1 LYAES
6 IESRKKESLA
16 IIDLGYNSIKIST
29 YDIYKNGHYKKQYQ
43 KQDYVQIGSEL
54 NSNDNIISGRNIDRT
69 IKALDNFK
77 KDLKEKHIDIV
88 IPIATSAVREASNQ
102 KFVVNTL
109 EDNTGFLFNILS
121 GPEEGFFSYLGAQS
135 YMHIPNGL
143 FFDLGGGSLEL
154 MYVQDFRILKT
165 ICLDMGVL
173 RLSEE
178 FVNYNS
184 GIEEDKP
191 CKPWSDIRYKRLEK
205 SLIENIP
212 SNDQLSLER
221 SSDTKMV
228 AIGGTIRAIY
238 KFMSTIM
245 DLSPSGYHSRPVLD
259 KRMITVANT
268 IFRALSIE
276 ELSNLKSIDHE
287 RAKTITTG
295 SFIVKILID
304 KQDFNNLLICPTGLR
319 EGVLEYYLYF
329 KMDKKYRSR
338 KKFIQV
344 NCEPLFAIESSR
356 KNILSTASYSTLSA
370 PEPDSYIFP
379 RKLNSIKVN
388 KLKD

>member
-54 NSNDNIISGRNIDRT
+54 NSNDNMISDRNVDRT
-69 IKALDNFK
+69 IKSLDNFK
-77 KDLKEKHIDIV
+77 KDLKEKNIDVV
-88 IPIATSAVREASNQ
+88 IPIATSAVRDAVNQ
-102 KFVVNTL
+102 KFVVDTL

-154 MYVQDFRILKT
+154 MYVQNFRILKT

-173 RLSEE
+173 RLFEE
-178 FVNYNS
+178 LVNYNS
-184 GIEEDKP
+184 SIGDS
-191 CKPWSDIRYKRLEK
+191 KPWSDINYNRLEK

-212 SNDQLSLER
+212 SNDQLSLKR
-221 SSDTKMV
+221 SPDTKMV

-238 KFMSTIM
+238 KFMSHMM
-245 DLSPSGYHSRPVLD
+245 DLAPSIYHSRATLD
-259 KRMITVANT
+259 KRMITLANT
-268 IFRALSIE
+268 IFRELSIE
-276 ELSNLKSIDHE
+276 ELSKLKSVDPE

-295 SFIVKILID
+295 SFIVKILIT
-304 KQDFNNLLICPTGLR
+304 KQNFNNLLVCPTGVR

-329 KMDKKYRSR
+329 RMDKKYRSR
-338 KKFIQV
+338 KKFIKV
-344 NCEPLFAIESSR
+344 NCEPLFAIESSK
-356 KNILSTASYSTLSA
+356 KNPLSTVSDSTLTT
-370 PEPDSYIFP
+370 PEPDTYVFP

>member
-1 LYAES
+1 MYAES
-6 IESRKKESLA
+6 IESGKKESLA

-54 NSNDNIISGRNIDRT
+54 IRNDNIISDKNVDRT

-77 KDLKEKHIDIV
+77 KDLKAKNIDVV
-88 IPIATSAVREASNQ
+88 IPIATSAVRDASNQ
-102 KFVVNTL
+102 KLVLDTL
-109 EDNTGFLFNILS
+109 EDSTGFLFNILS

-178 FVNYNS
+178 FINYNN
-184 GIEEDKP
+184 GVEES
-191 CKPWSDIRYKRLEK
+191 KPWSNINYERLEK
-205 SLIENIP
+205 SLVENIP
-212 SNDQLSLER
+212 SKFQLSLGR
-221 SSDTKMV
+221 SPDTKMV

-238 KFMSTIM
+238 KFMSHMI
-245 DLSPSGYHSRPVLD
+245 DISPSVYHSRAVLD
-259 KRMITVANT
+259 KRMISLANT
-268 IFRALSIE
+268 IFKGLSIE
-276 ELSNLKSIDHE
+276 ELSKLKSVDPE

-295 SFIVKILID
+295 SFIVKILIN
-304 KQDFNNLLICPTGLR
+304 KQNFNNLLVCPTGVR

-329 KMDKKYRSR
+329 RMDKKYRSR
-338 KKFIQV
+338 KKFIKV

-356 KNILSTASYSTLSA
+356 KNPISTVSDSTLA
-370 PEPDSYIFP
+370 PSEPDTYVFP

>member
-1 LYAES
+1 MYAES

-54 NSNDNIISGRNIDRT
+54 IRNDNIISDKNVDRT

-77 KDLKEKHIDIV
+77 KDLKEKNIDVV
-88 IPIATSAVREASNQ
+88 IPIATSAVRDASNQ
-102 KFVVNTL
+102 KSVLDTL
-109 EDNTGFLFNILS
+109 EDSTGFLFNILS

-178 FVNYNS
+178 FVNYNN
-184 GIEEDKP
+184 GVEESET
-191 CKPWSDIRYKRLEK
+191 WSNINYERLEK
-205 SLIENIP
+205 SLVENIP
-212 SNDQLSLER
+212 SKFQLSLGR
-221 SSDTKMV
+221 SPDTKMV

-238 KFMSTIM
+238 KFMSHMIYTA
-245 DLSPSGYHSRPVLD
+245 PSFYHSRAVLD
-259 KRMITVANT
+259 KRMITLANT
-268 IFRALSIE
+268 IFRGLSIE
-276 ELSNLKSIDHE
+276 ELSKLKSVDPE

-295 SFIVKILID
+295 SFIVKILIN
-304 KQDFNNLLICPTGLR
+304 KQNFNNLLVCPTGLR

-329 KMDKKYRSR
+329 RMDKKYRSR
-338 KKFIQV
+338 KKFIKV

-356 KNILSTASYSTLSA
+356 KNLISTVSDSTLA
-370 PEPDSYIFP
+370 PSEPDTYVFP

>member
-6 IESRKKESLA
+6 IESGKKESLA

-54 NSNDNIISGRNIDRT
+54 IRNDNIISDKNVDRT

-77 KDLKEKHIDIV
+77 KDLKEKNIDVV
-88 IPIATSAVREASNQ
+88 IPIATSAVRDASNQ
-102 KFVVNTL
+102 KFVVDTL
-109 EDNTGFLFNILS
+109 EDSTGFLFNILS

-154 MYVQDFRILKT
+154 MYVQEFRILKT

-178 FVNYNS
+178 FVNYNN
-184 GIEEDKP
+184 GVEESE
-191 CKPWSDIRYKRLEK
+191 PWSNINYERLEK
-205 SLIENIP
+205 SLFENIP
-212 SNDQLSLER
+212 SKFQLSLGR
-221 SSDTKMV
+221 SPDTKMV

-238 KFMSTIM
+238 KFMSHMI
-245 DLSPSGYHSRPVLD
+245 DIAPSGYHSRAVLD
-259 KRMITVANT
+259 KRMITLANT
-268 IFRALSIE
+268 IFRGLSIE
-276 ELSNLKSIDHE
+276 ELSKLKSVDPE

-295 SFIVKILID
+295 SFIVKILIN
-304 KQDFNNLLICPTGLR
+304 KQNFNNLLVCPTGVR

-329 KMDKKYRSR
+329 RMDKKYRSR
-338 KKFIQV
+338 KKFIKV

-356 KNILSTASYSTLSA
+356 KNPISIVSDSTLA
-370 PEPDSYIFP
+370 PSEPDTYVFP

>member
-1 LYAES
+1 MYAES

-29 YDIYKNGHYKKQYQ
+29 YDIYKNGHYRKQYQ

-54 NSNDNIISGRNIDRT
+54 NRNDNIISDRNVNRT

-77 KDLKEKHIDIV
+77 KDLKEKNIDVV
-88 IPIATSAVREASNQ
+88 IPIATSAVREATNQ
-102 KFVVNTL
+102 KFVVGTL

-154 MYVQDFRILKT
+154 MYVQEFRILKT

-178 FVNYNS
+178 FLNYDRVV
-184 GIEEDKP
+184 EES
-191 CKPWSDIRYKRLEK
+191 KPWSDIRYERLEK

-221 SSDTKMV
+221 SPDTKMV

-238 KFMSTIM
+238 KFMSHMI
-245 DLSPSGYHSRPVLD
+245 DLAPSVYHSRAVLD
-259 KRMITVANT
+259 KRMISLANT
-268 IFRALSIE
+268 IFRGLSIE
-276 ELSNLKSIDHE
+276 ELSKLKFVDPE

-295 SFIVKILID
+295 SFIVKALIN
-304 KQDFNNLLICPTGLR
+304 KQNFNNLLVCPTGVR

-338 KKFIQV
+338 KKFIKV

-356 KNILSTASYSTLSA
+356 KNTLPTVSDSTLST
-370 PEPDSYIFP
+370 PESDTYVFP

>member
-1 LYAES
+1 MYAES

-54 NSNDNIISGRNIDRT
+54 NSNDNMISDRNVDRT
-69 IKALDNFK
+69 IKSLDNFK
-77 KDLKEKHIDIV
+77 KDLKEKNIDVV
-88 IPIATSAVREASNQ
+88 IPIATSAVRDAVNQ
-102 KFVVNTL
+102 KFVVDTL

-154 MYVQDFRILKT
+154 MYVQNFRILKT

-178 FVNYNS
+178 LVNYNS
-184 GIEEDKP
+184 GIGDS
-191 CKPWSDIRYKRLEK
+191 KPWSDINYKRLEK

-221 SSDTKMV
+221 SPDTKMV

-238 KFMSTIM
+238 KFMSHMM
-245 DLSPSGYHSRPVLD
+245 DLAPSIYHSRATLD
-259 KRMITVANT
+259 KRMITLANT
-268 IFRALSIE
+268 IFRELSIE
-276 ELSNLKSIDHE
+276 QLSKLKSVDPE

-295 SFIVKILID
+295 SFIVKILIT
-304 KQDFNNLLICPTGLR
+304 KQNFNNLLVCPTGIR

-329 KMDKKYRSR
+329 RMDKKYRSR
-338 KKFIQV
+338 KKFIKV
-344 NCEPLFAIESSR
+344 NCEPLFAIESSK
-356 KNILSTASYSTLSA
+356 KNPLSTVSDSTLTT
-370 PEPDSYIFP
+370 PEPDTYVFP

>member
-1 LYAES
+1 MYAES
-6 IESRKKESLA
+6 IESGKKESLA

-54 NSNDNIISGRNIDRT
+54 IRNDNIISDKNVDRT

-77 KDLKEKHIDIV
+77 KDLKEKNIDVV
-88 IPIATSAVREASNQ
+88 IPIATSAVRDASNQ
-102 KFVVNTL
+102 KFVVDTL
-109 EDNTGFLFNILS
+109 EDSTGFLFNILS

-178 FVNYNS
+178 FVNYNN
-184 GIEEDKP
+184 GVEESET
-191 CKPWSDIRYKRLEK
+191 WSNINYERLEK
-205 SLIENIP
+205 SLVENIP
-212 SNDQLSLER
+212 SKFQLSLGR
-221 SSDTKMV
+221 SPDTKMV

-238 KFMSTIM
+238 KFMSHMI
-245 DLSPSGYHSRPVLD
+245 DIAPSGYHSRAVLD
-259 KRMITVANT
+259 KRMITLANT
-268 IFRALSIE
+268 IFRGLSIE
-276 ELSNLKSIDHE
+276 ELSKLKSVDPE

-295 SFIVKILID
+295 SFIVKILIN
-304 KQDFNNLLICPTGLR
+304 KQNFNNLLVCPTGVR

-329 KMDKKYRSR
+329 RMDKKYRSR
-338 KKFIQV
+338 KKFIKV
-344 NCEPLFAIESSR
+344 NCEPLFAIESSK
-356 KNILSTASYSTLSA
+356 KNPLSTVSDSTLTT
-370 PEPDSYIFP
+370 PEPDTYVFP

>member
-1 LYAES
+1 MYAES

-54 NSNDNIISGRNIDRT
+54 NRNDNIISDRNVDRT

-77 KDLKEKHIDIV
+77 KDLKEKNIDVV
-88 IPIATSAVREASNQ
+88 IPIATSAVRDAANQ
-102 KFVVNTL
+102 KFVVDTL
-109 EDNTGFLFNILS
+109 EENTGFLFNILS

-184 GIEEDKP
+184 GIEES
-191 CKPWSDIRYKRLEK
+191 KPWSDIIYKRLEK

-221 SSDTKMV
+221 SPDTKMI

-238 KFMSTIM
+238 KFMSHMI
-245 DLSPSGYHSRPVLD
+245 DLAPSVYHSRAVLD
-259 KRMITVANT
+259 KRMITLANT
-268 IFRALSIE
+268 IFRGLSIE
-276 ELSNLKSIDHE
+276 ELSKLKSIDSE

-295 SFIVKILID
+295 SFIVKILIN
-304 KQDFNNLLICPTGLR
+304 KQNFNNLLVCPTGVR

-329 KMDKKYRSR
+329 RMDKKYRSR
-338 KKFIQV
+338 KKFIKV

-356 KNILSTASYSTLSA
+356 KNPLSTVSDSTLSTS
-370 PEPDSYIFP
+370 EPDTFVFP

>member
-1 LYAES
+1 MYAES
-6 IESRKKESLA
+6 IESGKKESLA

-54 NSNDNIISGRNIDRT
+54 IRNDNIISDKNVDRT

-77 KDLKEKHIDIV
+77 KDLKEKNIDVV
-88 IPIATSAVREASNQ
+88 IPIATSAVRDASNQ
-102 KFVVNTL
+102 KFVVDTL
-109 EDNTGFLFNILS
+109 EDSTGFLFNILS

-178 FVNYNS
+178 FVNYNN
-184 GIEEDKP
+184 GVEESET
-191 CKPWSDIRYKRLEK
+191 WSNINYERLEK
-205 SLIENIP
+205 SLVENIP
-212 SNDQLSLER
+212 SKFQLSLGR
-221 SSDTKMV
+221 SPDTKMV

-238 KFMSTIM
+238 KFMSHMI
-245 DLSPSGYHSRPVLD
+245 DIAPSGYHSRAVLD
-259 KRMITVANT
+259 KRMITLANT
-268 IFRALSIE
+268 IFRGLSIE
-276 ELSNLKSIDHE
+276 ELSKLKSVDPE

-295 SFIVKILID
+295 SFIVKILIN
-304 KQDFNNLLICPTGLR
+304 KQNFNNLLVCPTGVR

-329 KMDKKYRSR
+329 RMDKKYRSR
-338 KKFIQV
+338 KKFIKV

-356 KNILSTASYSTLSA
+356 KNPISTVSDSTLA
-370 PEPDSYIFP
+370 PSEPDTYVFP

>member
-6 IESRKKESLA
+6 IESGKKESLA

-54 NSNDNIISGRNIDRT
+54 NSNDNMISDRNVDRT
-69 IKALDNFK
+69 IKSLDNFK
-77 KDLKEKHIDIV
+77 KDLKEKNIDVV
-88 IPIATSAVREASNQ
+88 IPIATSAVRDAVNQ
-102 KFVVNTL
+102 KFVVDTL

-154 MYVQDFRILKT
+154 MYVQNFRILKT

-178 FVNYNS
+178 LVNYNS
-184 GIEEDKP
+184 DIEES
-191 CKPWSDIRYKRLEK
+191 KPWSDINYKTLEK

-212 SNDQLSLER
+212 SNDQLSLDR
-221 SSDTKMV
+221 SPDTKMI

-238 KFMSTIM
+238 KFMSHMM
-245 DLSPSGYHSRPVLD
+245 DLAPSIYHSRATLD
-259 KRMITVANT
+259 KRMITLANT
-268 IFRALSIE
+268 IFRELSIE
-276 ELSNLKSIDHE
+276 ELSKLKSVDPE

-295 SFIVKILID
+295 SFIVKILIT
-304 KQDFNNLLICPTGLR
+304 KQNFNNLLVCPTGVR

-329 KMDKKYRSR
+329 RMDKKYRSR
-338 KKFIQV
+338 KKFIKV
-344 NCEPLFAIESSR
+344 NCEPLFAIESSK
-356 KNILSTASYSTLSA
+356 KNPLSTVSDSTLTT
-370 PEPDSYIFP
+370 PEPDTYVFP

>member
-1 LYAES
+1 MYAES
-6 IESRKKESLA
+6 IESGKKESLA

-54 NSNDNIISGRNIDRT
+54 IRNDNIISDKNVDRT

-77 KDLKEKHIDIV
+77 KDLKEKNIDVV
-88 IPIATSAVREASNQ
+88 IPIATSAVRDASNQ
-102 KFVVNTL
+102 KFVVDTL
-109 EDNTGFLFNILS
+109 EDSTGFLFNILS

-178 FVNYNS
+178 FVNYNN
-184 GIEEDKP
+184 GVEESET
-191 CKPWSDIRYKRLEK
+191 WSNINYERLEK
-205 SLIENIP
+205 SLFENIP
-212 SNDQLSLER
+212 SKFQLSLGR
-221 SSDTKMV
+221 SPDTKMV

-238 KFMSTIM
+238 KFMSHMI
-245 DLSPSGYHSRPVLD
+245 DIAPSGYHSRAVLD
-259 KRMITVANT
+259 KRMITLANT
-268 IFRALSIE
+268 IFRGLSIE
-276 ELSNLKSIDHE
+276 ELSKLKSVDPE

-295 SFIVKILID
+295 SFIVKILIN
-304 KQDFNNLLICPTGLR
+304 KQNFNNLLVCPTGVR

-329 KMDKKYRSR
+329 RMDKKYRSR
-338 KKFIQV
+338 KKFIKV

-356 KNILSTASYSTLSA
+356 KNPISTVSDSTLA
-370 PEPDSYIFP
+370 PSEPDTYVFP

>member
-6 IESRKKESLA
+6 IESGKKESLA

-54 NSNDNIISGRNIDRT
+54 IRNDNIISDKNVDRT

-77 KDLKEKHIDIV
+77 KDLKEKNIDVV
-88 IPIATSAVREASNQ
+88 IPIATSAVRDASNQ
-102 KFVVNTL
+102 KFVVDTL
-109 EDNTGFLFNILS
+109 EDSTGFLFNILS

-178 FVNYNS
+178 FVNYNN
-184 GIEEDKP
+184 GVEESET
-191 CKPWSDIRYKRLEK
+191 WSNINYERLEK
-205 SLIENIP
+205 SLVENIP
-212 SNDQLSLER
+212 SKFQLSLGR
-221 SSDTKMV
+221 SPDTKMV

-238 KFMSTIM
+238 KFMSHMI
-245 DLSPSGYHSRPVLD
+245 DIAPSFYHGRAVLD
-259 KRMITVANT
+259 KRMITLANT
-268 IFRALSIE
+268 IFRGLSIE
-276 ELSNLKSIDHE
+276 ELSKLKSVDPE

-295 SFIVKILID
+295 SFIVKILIN
-304 KQDFNNLLICPTGLR
+304 KQNFNNLLVCPTGVR

-329 KMDKKYRSR
+329 RMDKKYRSR
-338 KKFIQV
+338 KKFIKV

-356 KNILSTASYSTLSA
+356 KNPISTVYDSTLGPS
-370 PEPDSYIFP
+370 EPDTYVFP

>member
-29 YDIYKNGHYKKQYQ
+29 YDIYKNGHYRKQYQ

-54 NSNDNIISGRNIDRT
+54 NRNDNIIPDRNVNRT

-77 KDLKEKHIDIV
+77 KDLKEKNIDVV
-88 IPIATSAVREASNQ
+88 IPIATSAVREATNQ
-102 KFVVNTL
+102 KFVVDTL
-109 EDNTGFLFNILS
+109 KDNTGFLFNILS

-154 MYVQDFRILKT
+154 MYVQEFRILKT

-178 FVNYNS
+178 FLNYD
-184 GIEEDKP
+184 GVVEES
-191 CKPWSDIRYKRLEK
+191 KPWSDIRYERLEK

-221 SSDTKMV
+221 SPDTKMV

-238 KFMSTIM
+238 KFMSHMI
-245 DLSPSGYHSRPVLD
+245 DLAPSVYHSRAVLD
-259 KRMITVANT
+259 KRMISLANT
-268 IFRALSIE
+268 IFRGLSIE
-276 ELSNLKSIDHE
+276 ELSKLKSVDPE
-287 RAKTITTG
+287 RSKTITTG
-295 SFIVKILID
+295 SFIVKALIN
-304 KQDFNNLLICPTGLR
+304 KQNFNNLLVCPTGVR

-338 KKFIQV
+338 KKFIKV

-356 KNILSTASYSTLSA
+356 KNTLPTVSDSTLST
-370 PEPDSYIFP
+370 PESDTYVFP

>member
-1 LYAES
+1 MYAES

-54 NSNDNIISGRNIDRT
+54 NSNDNMISDRNVERT
-69 IKALDNFK
+69 IKSLDNFK
-77 KDLKEKHIDIV
+77 KDLKEKNIDVV
-88 IPIATSAVREASNQ
+88 IPIATSAVRDAVNQ
-102 KFVVNTL
+102 KFVVDTL

-154 MYVQDFRILKT
+154 MYVQNFRILKT

-178 FVNYNS
+178 LVNYNS
-184 GIEEDKP
+184 DIEES
-191 CKPWSDIRYKRLEK
+191 KPWSDINYKRLEK

-212 SNDQLSLER
+212 SNDQLSLDR
-221 SSDTKMV
+221 SPDTKMI

-238 KFMSTIM
+238 KFMSHMM
-245 DLSPSGYHSRPVLD
+245 DLAPSIYHSRATLD
-259 KRMITVANT
+259 KRMITLANT
-268 IFRALSIE
+268 IFRELSIE
-276 ELSNLKSIDHE
+276 ELSKLKSVDPE

-295 SFIVKILID
+295 SFIVKILIT
-304 KQDFNNLLICPTGLR
+304 KQNFNNLLVCPTGVR

-329 KMDKKYRSR
+329 RMDKKYRSR
-338 KKFIQV
+338 KKFIKV
-344 NCEPLFAIESSR
+344 NCEPLFAIESSK
-356 KNILSTASYSTLSA
+356 KNPLSTVSDSTLTT
-370 PEPDSYIFP
+370 PEPDTYVFP

>member
-1 LYAES
+1 MYAES

-54 NSNDNIISGRNIDRT
+54 NRNDNIISDRNVNRT

-77 KDLKEKHIDIV
+77 KDLKEKNIDVV
-88 IPIATSAVREASNQ
+88 IPIATSAVRDATNQ
-102 KFVVNTL
+102 KFVVDTL

-154 MYVQDFRILKT
+154 MYVQEFRILKT

-178 FVNYNS
+178 FLNYDRV
-184 GIEEDKP
+184 IEES
-191 CKPWSDIRYKRLEK
+191 KPWSDISYERLEK

-221 SSDTKMV
+221 SPDTKMV

-238 KFMSTIM
+238 KFMSHMI
-245 DLSPSGYHSRPVLD
+245 DLPPSVYHSRAVLD
-259 KRMITVANT
+259 KRMISLANT
-268 IFRALSIE
+268 IFRGLSIE
-276 ELSNLKSIDHE
+276 ELSKLKSVDPE

-295 SFIVKILID
+295 SFIVKALIN
-304 KQDFNNLLICPTGLR
+304 KQNFNNLLVCPTGVR

-338 KKFIQV
+338 KKFIKV
-344 NCEPLFAIESSR
+344 NCEPLFAIESSK
-356 KNILSTASYSTLSA
+356 KNTLSTVSDSTLST
-370 PEPDSYIFP
+370 PEPDTYVFP

>member
-29 YDIYKNGHYKKQYQ
+29 YDIYKNGHYRKQYQ
-43 KQDYVQIGSEL
+43 KQDYVRIGSEL
-54 NSNDNIISGRNIDRT
+54 NRNDNIISDRNVNRT

-77 KDLKEKHIDIV
+77 KDLKEKNIDVV
-88 IPIATSAVREASNQ
+88 IPIATSAVREATNQ
-102 KFVVNTL
+102 KFVVDTL
-109 EDNTGFLFNILS
+109 KDNTGFLFNILS

-154 MYVQDFRILKT
+154 MYVQEFRILKT

-178 FVNYNS
+178 FLNYDRVV
-184 GIEEDKP
+184 EES
-191 CKPWSDIRYKRLEK
+191 KPWSDMMYERLEK

-221 SSDTKMV
+221 SPDTKMV

-238 KFMSTIM
+238 KFMSHMI
-245 DLSPSGYHSRPVLD
+245 DLAPSVYHSRAVLD
-259 KRMITVANT
+259 KRMISLANT
-268 IFRALSIE
+268 IFRGLSIE
-276 ELSNLKSIDHE
+276 ELSKLKSVDPE

-295 SFIVKILID
+295 SFIVKALIN
-304 KQDFNNLLICPTGLR
+304 KQNFNNLLVCPTGVR

-338 KKFIQV
+338 KKFIKV

-356 KNILSTASYSTLSA
+356 KNTLPTVSDSTLST
-370 PEPDSYIFP
+370 PESDTYVFP

>member
-54 NSNDNIISGRNIDRT
+54 NSNDNIISDRNIDRT
-69 IKALDNFK
+69 IKALNNFK

-135 YMHIPNGL
+135 YTHIPNGL

-165 ICLDMGVL
+165 ICLDLGVL

-184 GIEEDKP
+184 GIEEG
-191 CKPWSDIRYKRLEK
+191 KPWSDIRYKRLEK

-245 DLSPSGYHSRPVLD
+245 DLSPSVYHSRPVLD
-259 KRMITVANT
+259 KRMITIANT

-295 SFIVKILID
+295 SFIVKILIN
-304 KQDFNNLLICPTGLR
+304 KQNFNNLLVCPTGLR

-356 KNILSTASYSTLSA
+356 KNTLSTASYSTLSA

>member
-1 LYAES
+1 MYAES
-6 IESRKKESLA
+6 IESGKKESLA

-54 NSNDNIISGRNIDRT
+54 IRNDNIISDKNVDRT

-77 KDLKEKHIDIV
+77 KDLKEKNIDVV
-88 IPIATSAVREASNQ
+88 IPIATSAVRDASNQ
-102 KFVVNTL
+102 KFVVDTL

-178 FVNYNS
+178 FINYNN
-184 GIEEDKP
+184 GVEES
-191 CKPWSDIRYKRLEK
+191 KPWSNINYERLEK
-205 SLIENIP
+205 SLVENIP
-212 SNDQLSLER
+212 SKFQLSLGR
-221 SSDTKMV
+221 SPDTKMV

-238 KFMSTIM
+238 KFMSHMI
-245 DLSPSGYHSRPVLD
+245 DIAPSVYHSRAVLD
-259 KRMITVANT
+259 KRMITLANT
-268 IFRALSIE
+268 IFRGLSIE
-276 ELSNLKSIDHE
+276 ELSKLKSVDPE

-295 SFIVKILID
+295 SFIVKILIN
-304 KQDFNNLLICPTGLR
+304 KQNFNNLLVCPTGVR

-329 KMDKKYRSR
+329 RMDKKYRSR
-338 KKFIQV
+338 KKFIKV

-356 KNILSTASYSTLSA
+356 KNPISTVSDSTLA
-370 PEPDSYIFP
+370 PSEPDTYVFP

>member
-1 LYAES
+1 MYAES
-6 IESRKKESLA
+6 IESGKKESLA

-54 NSNDNIISGRNIDRT
+54 IRNDNIISDKNVDRT

-77 KDLKEKHIDIV
+77 KDLKEKNIDVV
-88 IPIATSAVREASNQ
+88 IPIATSAVRDASNQ
-102 KFVVNTL
+102 KFVVDTL
-109 EDNTGFLFNILS
+109 EDSTGFLFNILS

-178 FVNYNS
+178 FVNYNN
-184 GIEEDKP
+184 GVEEN
-191 CKPWSDIRYKRLEK
+191 KPWSNINYERLEK
-205 SLIENIP
+205 SLVENIP
-212 SNDQLSLER
+212 SKFQLSLGR
-221 SSDTKMV
+221 SPDTKMV

-238 KFMSTIM
+238 KFMSHMI
-245 DLSPSGYHSRPVLD
+245 DIAPSVYHSRAVLD
-259 KRMITVANT
+259 KRMITLANT
-268 IFRALSIE
+268 IFRGLSIE
-276 ELSNLKSIDHE
+276 ELSKLKSVDPE

-295 SFIVKILID
+295 SFIVKILIN
-304 KQDFNNLLICPTGLR
+304 KQNFNNLLVCPTGVR

-329 KMDKKYRSR
+329 RMDKKYRSR
-338 KKFIQV
+338 KKFIKV

-356 KNILSTASYSTLSA
+356 KNPISTVSNSTLALS
-370 PEPDSYIFP
+370 EPDTYVFP

>member
-6 IESRKKESLA
+6 IESGKKESLA

-54 NSNDNIISGRNIDRT
+54 IRNDNIISDKNVDRT

-77 KDLKEKHIDIV
+77 KDLKEKNIDVV
-88 IPIATSAVREASNQ
+88 IPIATSAVRDASNQ
-102 KFVVNTL
+102 KSVLDTL
-109 EDNTGFLFNILS
+109 EDSTGFLFNILS

-184 GIEEDKP
+184 GVEEN
-191 CKPWSDIRYKRLEK
+191 KPWSNINYERLEK
-205 SLIENIP
+205 SLVENIP
-212 SNDQLSLER
+212 SKFQLSLGR
-221 SSDTKMV
+221 SPDTKMV

-238 KFMSTIM
+238 KFMSHMI
-245 DLSPSGYHSRPVLD
+245 DIAPSVYHSRAVLD
-259 KRMITVANT
+259 KRLITLANT
-268 IFRALSIE
+268 IFRGLSIE
-276 ELSNLKSIDHE
+276 ELSKLKSIDSE

-295 SFIVKILID
+295 SFIVKILIN
-304 KQDFNNLLICPTGLR
+304 KQNFNNLLVCPTGVR

-329 KMDKKYRSR
+329 RMDKKYRSR
-338 KKFIQV
+338 KKFIKV

-356 KNILSTASYSTLSA
+356 KNPIPTVSDSPLA
-370 PEPDSYIFP
+370 PSEPDTYVFP

>member
-1 LYAES
+1 MYAES
-6 IESRKKESLA
+6 IESGKKESLA

-54 NSNDNIISGRNIDRT
+54 IRNDNIISDKNVDRT

-77 KDLKEKHIDIV
+77 KDLKEKNIDVV
-88 IPIATSAVREASNQ
+88 IPIATSAVRDASNQ
-102 KFVVNTL
+102 KFVVDTL
-109 EDNTGFLFNILS
+109 EDSTGFLFNILS

-178 FVNYNS
+178 FVNYNN
-184 GIEEDKP
+184 GVEESET
-191 CKPWSDIRYKRLEK
+191 WSNINYERLEK
-205 SLIENIP
+205 SLVENIP
-212 SNDQLSLER
+212 SKFQLSLGR
-221 SSDTKMV
+221 SPDTKMV

-238 KFMSTIM
+238 KFMSHMIYTT
-245 DLSPSGYHSRPVLD
+245 PSFYHSRAVLD
-259 KRMITVANT
+259 KRMITLANT
-268 IFRALSIE
+268 IFRGLSIE
-276 ELSNLKSIDHE
+276 ELSKLKSVDPE

-295 SFIVKILID
+295 SFIVKILIN
-304 KQDFNNLLICPTGLR
+304 KQNFNNLLVCPTGVR

-329 KMDKKYRSR
+329 RMDKKYRSR
-338 KKFIQV
+338 KKFIKV

-356 KNILSTASYSTLSA
+356 KNPISTVYDSTLGPS
-370 PEPDSYIFP
+370 EPDTYVFP

>member
-29 YDIYKNGHYKKQYQ
+29 YDIYKNGHYRKQYQ

-54 NSNDNIISGRNIDRT
+54 NRNDNIIPDRNVNRT

-77 KDLKEKHIDIV
+77 KDLKEKNIDVV
-88 IPIATSAVREASNQ
+88 IPIATSAVRDAVNQ
-102 KFVVNTL
+102 KFVVDTL

-154 MYVQDFRILKT
+154 MYVQNFRILKT

-173 RLSEE
+173 RLFEE
-178 FVNYNS
+178 LVNYNS
-184 GIEEDKP
+184 SIGDS
-191 CKPWSDIRYKRLEK
+191 KPWSDINYNRLEK

-212 SNDQLSLER
+212 SNDQLSLKR
-221 SSDTKMV
+221 SPDTKMV

-238 KFMSTIM
+238 KFMSHMM
-245 DLSPSGYHSRPVLD
+245 DLAPSIYHSRATLD
-259 KRMITVANT
+259 KRMITLANT
-268 IFRALSIE
+268 IFRELSIE
-276 ELSNLKSIDHE
+276 ELSKLKSVDPE

-295 SFIVKILID
+295 SFIVKILIT
-304 KQDFNNLLICPTGLR
+304 KQNFNNLLVCPTGVR

-329 KMDKKYRSR
+329 RMDKKYRSR
-338 KKFIQV
+338 KKFIKV
-344 NCEPLFAIESSR
+344 NCEPLFAIESSK
-356 KNILSTASYSTLSA
+356 KNPLSTVSDLTLTT
-370 PEPDSYIFP
+370 PEPDTYVFP